1 MLEYNAMYQTF
12 SALAEPNRLRIVA
25 CLGNGAKSVGDIAS
39 VLNLN
44 QPQTSKHLAVL
55 KAANL
60 VDVER
65 KAQQRLYALCPSG
78 LRDLNHWLE
87 SYRHIWD
94 ARLDQLD
101 DVIADMVKEES
112 APNGT
117 K

>member
-1 MLEYNAMYQTF
+1 MYQTF

-60 VDVER
+60 VQVER
-65 KAQQRLYALCPSG
+65 KAQLRLYGLNPSG

-94 ARLDQLD
+94 ARLNQLD
-101 DVIADMVKEES
+101 DVIAEMIKQES
-112 APNGT
+112 KTDGA

>member
-1 MLEYNAMYQTF
+1 MEYSSMHQTF

-25 CLGNGAKSVGDIAS
+25 FLGDGAKSVGDIAS
-39 VLNLN
+39 VLHLN

-65 KAQQRLYALCPSG
+65 KAQLRLYALCPLG

-94 ARLDQLD
+94 ARLNQLD
-101 DVIADMVKEES
+101 DVIADMIKQES
-112 APNGT
+112 ATDGT